1 MYLGWLVLR
10 LDKCRTVLGFFQTSP
25 LNIGVVPIFKR
36 CSIGEKCVVLTVWP
50 KVFWVDIWWIFVEK
64 ALTVITRNRVNYH
77 VRHTLVLRL
86 VFVCLHEFDFLV
98 EVVGLIVLLFDSGV
112 LSAKLALVVVAIRVV
127 VIELGARAGCGNT
140 FFAVWTPDAVL
151 ASSTLSLDDHG
162 LLGKSVKFE
171 FFMDHLD
178 FSVQSAYLFSVSRLK
193 ITKIVVWV
201 LSIRIRLIL

>member
-1 MYLGWLVLR
+1 MYLGRLILR
-10 LDKCRTVLGFFQTSP
+10 LDKCRAVLGFFQTSP
-25 LNIGVVPIFKR
+25 LNICVVSVFKR
-36 CSIGEKCVVLTVWP
+36 CSIGEKRVVLTVWP
-50 KVFWVDIWWIFVEK
+50 KVFWVNIWWIFVEK
-64 ALTVITRNRVNYH
+64 ALTVITRNGVDYH

-98 EVVGLIVLLFDSGV
+98 EVVGLIVLLFDSGI
-112 LSAKLALVVVAIRVV
+112 LRAKLALIVVAICVV
-127 VIELGARAGCGNT
+127 VVKLSARAGCCNT
-140 FFAVWTPDAVL
+140 FFAVWTPYSVL

-178 FSVQSAYLFSVSRLK
+178 FRVQSAYFFSVSRLK
-193 ITKIVVWV
+193 VTKIVVWV